1 VTHDQV
7 EAMTLADR
15 IAVLRDGKL
24 EQAGTPAELYERPNS
39 IFVAG
44 FIGSPK
50 MNFLTGTFAEAE
62 GCTTLGARSEHI
74 DVVENGP
81 WSGEVLHVEDLGSD
95 HYIFVEIGS
104 DEPIIV
110 RRPGKSTIAVGT
122 RVSLAP
128 QRAQLH
134 RFDADGK
141 PIR

>member
-1 VTHDQV
+1 
-7 EAMTLADR
+7 
-15 IAVLRDGKL
+15 
-24 EQAGTPAELYERPNS
+24 PNS

-50 MNFLTGTFAEAE
+50 MNFLTGKFAEAH
-62 GCTTLGARSEHI
+62 GCMTLGARSEHI

-110 RRPGKSTIAVGT
+110 RRPGKATIEVGT
-122 RVSLAP
+122 KVSLAP
-128 QRAQLH
+128 QAANLH